1 MIESSRCNNYH
12 KIAQTVCF
20 LPCFTFCIFCTIA
33 YGFQFLYCEFGEFVS
48 SCWGWRFRVA
58 ALEDREYQIDRLEF
72 VKNQLN
78 LLIDDIKTKI
88 KAISEDVAS
97 KVMWT
102 TATSALTSLLHS
114 LHQWLGILQSN
125 FLMKPLSSNF
135 FRMLHFKM
143 IQ

>member
-1 MIESSRCNNYH
+1 M
-12 KIAQTVCF
+12 
-20 LPCFTFCIFCTIA
+20 
-33 YGFQFLYCEFGEFVS
+33 
-48 SCWGWRFRVA
+48 A

-97 KVMWT
+97 KVMWS
-102 TATSALTSLLHS
+102 TATSALRSPLHA
-114 LHQWLGILQSN
+114 LRQWLGILQSS
-125 FLMKPLSSNF
+125 FVMKPLSSNF
-135 FRMLHFKM
+135 FRMLHFKI